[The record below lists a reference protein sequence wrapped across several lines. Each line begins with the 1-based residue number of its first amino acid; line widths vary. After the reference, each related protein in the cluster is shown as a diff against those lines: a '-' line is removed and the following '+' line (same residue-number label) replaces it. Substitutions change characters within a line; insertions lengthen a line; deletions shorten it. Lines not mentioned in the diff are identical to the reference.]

1 MYMRTPK
8 IFGRP
13 MKKVKEY
20 EHFVMYVDEK
30 TGIRECF
37 QYWDLTHE
45 IIEGKSFKYND
56 KGELE
61 PVEDQ
66 KPSEYVPVKPKKH
79 IKNDNRLSK
88 LIEYELFSDLI

>member
-1 MYMRTPK
+1 MYLKTPRM
-8 IFGRP
+8 FGRP

-20 EHFVMYVDEK
+20 EHFVLYVDEI
-30 TGIRECF
+30 TGIRESF

-45 IIEGKSFKYND
+45 VIDNKTYKYTD
-56 KGELE
+56 DGDLV
-61 PVEDQ
+61 PVEEQ
-66 KPSEYVPVKPKKH
+66 KPVEYVPVKKQ